1 MIDLLP
7 SEEQQQ
13 IVDSVVAFLTEEL
26 PLARLRPGPDG
37 ERPADI
43 GISTERWRHI
53 AGLGWFAL
61 GVPEIQGGAGYS
73 VVAEMLLARELGRY
87 AVSPSIAAT
96 IAAVHLAAATGS
108 ELLTGFMAGDLR
120 VAFAN
125 RLCADSDEYHLIDA
139 CGADHFLV
147 LDGMQTRLYE
157 AAVFNDARSVISL
170 DDAVTLERAHLAPG
184 ERALLQETDGGIAQR
199 VSLLNSAQLLG
210 VAEAALQLTVD
221 YAKVREQ
228 FGQVIGSFQA
238 IKHACADMA
247 VRVEAAYAQVFFAG
261 LSQASLQPDTAYQIA
276 AAKLISAEAALT
288 NARSGIQIHGGIGFT
303 AECDAH
309 VFLKRAH
316 LLGRLGGERRWIRE
330 TLLANTAEAE

>member
-13 IVDSVVAFLTEEL
+13 IVDSVVAFLAEEL

-43 GISTERWRHI
+43 GISTEQWRHI
-53 AGLGWFAL
+53 AGLGWFGL
-61 GVPEIQGGAGYS
+61 GVPEAQGGAGYTM
-73 VVAEMLLARELGRY
+73 VAEMLLARELGRY

-96 IAAVHLAAATGS
+96 IAAAHLAASAGS
-108 ELLTGFMAGDLR
+108 ELLADLVAGDLR
-120 VAFAN
+120 VAFAS
-125 RLCADSDEYHLIDA
+125 RLCVDSDEYHLIDA
-139 CGADHFLV
+139 GGADHFLV
-147 LDGMQTRLYE
+147 VDGMQAQLYE
-157 AAVFNDARSVISL
+157 AAAFGDARPVISL
-170 DDAVTLERAHLAPG
+170 DDAVTLDRAHLASGGRP
-184 ERALLQETDGGIAQR
+184 LLRETDGDVAHR

-210 VAEAALQLTVD
+210 VAEDALKLAVD

-228 FGQVIGSFQA
+228 FGQAIGSFQT
-238 IKHACADMA
+238 IKYSCADMA

-261 LSQASLQPDTAYQIA
+261 LSQADGRPDAAYQIA
-276 AAKLISAEAALT
+276 AAKVISAEAALT
-288 NARSGIQIHGGIGFT
+288 NARSCIQIHGGIGFT

-316 LLGRLGGERRWIRE
+316 LLGQLGGERRWIRD
-330 TLLANTAEAE
+330 TLLAKTVEVP

>member
-13 IVDSVVAFLTEEL
+13 IVDSVVAFLAEEL
-26 PLARLRPGPDG
+26 PVARLRPGPDG

-53 AGLGWFAL
+53 AGLGWFGL
-61 GVPEIQGGAGYS
+61 GVPEAQGGAGYS
-73 VVAEMLLARELGRY
+73 VIAEMLLARELGRY
-87 AVSPSIAAT
+87 AVSPSLAAT
-96 IAAVHLAAATGS
+96 IAAVHLAASTGS
-108 ELLTGFMAGDLR
+108 ELLAGLVAGDLR
-120 VAFAN
+120 AAFAS

-139 CGADHFLV
+139 SGADCFLV
-147 LDGMQTRLYE
+147 VDDMQAQLYE
-157 AAVFNDARSVISL
+157 AAAFSEARPVISL
-170 DDAVTLERAHLAPG
+170 DDAVTLQRAQLASGGRP
-184 ERALLQETDGGIAQR
+184 LLQEANREVAHR

-210 VAEAALQLTVD
+210 VAEAALQLAVD

-228 FGQVIGSFQA
+228 FGQAIGSFQT
-238 IKHACADMA
+238 IKHFCADMA

-261 LSQASLQPDTAYQIA
+261 LSEADAQPDAAYQIA
-276 AAKLISAEAALT
+276 AAKVIGAEAALT
-288 NARSGIQIHGGIGFT
+288 NARSCIQIHGGIGFT

-316 LLGRLGGERRWIRE
+316 LLGQMGGERRWLRE
-330 TLLANTAEAE
+330 TLLAKTAEVA